1 MLRYDRKVRS
11 APSGISAQF
20 ERNLHFSGT
29 PCQISGLK
37 AFLRNTNQDN
47 LLTVEVIC
55 EGVPS
60 PLYIRKYEQ
69 SLKKKFGALIESI
82 DYRYKGHSFLGHHKW
97 DFEIMRTTVM
107 MNDNKKKV
115 IEKDRWFTPFW
126 DIWLSQ
132 RGIHS
137 MKVGS

>member
-1 MLRYDRKVRS
+1 M
-11 APSGISAQF
+11 
-20 ERNLHFSGT
+20 
-29 PCQISGLK
+29 
-37 AFLRNTNQDN
+37 
-47 LLTVEVIC
+47 EVIC

-115 IEKDRWFTPFW
+115 IEKRPLVYPILGYLVEASYEPTFM
-126 DIWLSQ
+126 L
-132 RGIHS
+132 
-137 MKVGS
+137 